1 MGASTGS
8 ERLVPG
14 PRGCGRVEMKC
25 PASFFLNWKETVRV
39 REMVWGRVKGWQK
52 IGCALM
58 EACHTR

>member
-1 MGASTGS
+1 MT
-8 ERLVPG
+8 
-14 PRGCGRVEMKC
+14 C

-39 REMVWGRVKGWQK
+39 REMVWGRLMVWGRVKGWQK